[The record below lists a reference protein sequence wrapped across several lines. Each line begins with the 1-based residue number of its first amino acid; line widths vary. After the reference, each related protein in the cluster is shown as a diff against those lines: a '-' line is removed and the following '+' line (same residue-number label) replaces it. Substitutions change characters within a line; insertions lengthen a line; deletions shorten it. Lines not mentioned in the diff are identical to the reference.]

1 MTPRISADR
10 MRKVFDK
17 AGLDLNSDD
26 QVEQF
31 LAALEG
37 EFTSAVERAAATVAH
52 KLPERNRTMDE
63 NDSQKIADSVM
74 RANGLD
80 PKNAEHS
87 RVFLQEYQEEA
98 SNPNGKGVKKFKE
111 SGDPGIAM
119 EQAAR
124 RAATRL
130 GREAAGPRV
139 RTDTRTPQERWLETL
154 PPDERKIA
162 VNRMTG
168 NYDKEA
174 EAAQQQAGLRE
185 RFLAEVKEKGVD
197 YSRGNAI
204 RSDVVD
210 SLASKYKRLGLN
222 NVTVARADEGQTD
235 EALAADLAKRA
246 AKNPRLQEFI
256 TNQQQ
261 GAKHRLPDSVRG
273 RWE

>member
-1 MTPRISADR
+1 MTPKISPDH

-31 LAALEG
+31 LAALES

-52 KLPERNRTMDE
+52 KLPERKRTMDE

-74 RANGLD
+74 KMNGLD
-80 PKNAEHS
+80 PKNPDHA
-87 RVFLQEYQEEA
+87 RMFLQEYQAEA
-98 SNPNGKGVKKFKE
+98 ADPNSKGVKKFVKDN
-111 SGDPGIAM
+111 DPGIAM

-130 GREAAGPRV
+130 GREAAGMRL
-139 RTDTRTPQERWLETL
+139 RADTRTPQERWLDTL
-154 PPDERKIA
+154 PPEERKIA
-162 VNRMTG
+162 RDRMTG

-204 RSDVVD
+204 RSDVVE
-210 SLASKYKRLGLN
+210 SLTSKYKRLGLN
-222 NVTVARADEGQTD
+222 NVTVTRADAGQTD
-235 EALAADLAKRA
+235 EALAADLANRA

-273 RWE
+273 RWK

>member
-1 MTPRISADR
+1 MTPKIITPDH
-10 MRKVFDK
+10 MRRVFES
-17 AGLDLNSDD
+17 AGLDLDSDD

-31 LAALEG
+31 LAALES

-74 RANGLD
+74 RSNGLD
-80 PKNAEHS
+80 PKNTEHS
-87 RVFLQEYQEEA
+87 RVFLQEYQAEA
-98 SNPNGKGVKKFKE
+98 ADPNGKGVKKFKE

-130 GREAAGPRV
+130 GKSGQRLQADA
-139 RTDTRTPQERWLETL
+139 RTPQERWLETL
-154 PPDERKIA
+154 PPDERKLA
-162 VNRMTG
+162 HDRMTG

-174 EAAQQQAGLRE
+174 EATQQQAGLRE

-204 RSDVVD
+204 RSDVVE

-222 NVTVARADEGQTD
+222 NVTVGRADVGQTD

-261 GAKHRLPDSVRG
+261 GAAHRLPDSVRG
-273 RWE
+273 RWK